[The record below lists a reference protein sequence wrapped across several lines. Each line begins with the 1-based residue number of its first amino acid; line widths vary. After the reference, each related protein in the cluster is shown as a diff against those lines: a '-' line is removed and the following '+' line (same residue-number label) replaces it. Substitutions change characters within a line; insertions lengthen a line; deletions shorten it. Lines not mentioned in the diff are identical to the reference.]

1 MAVFKCK
8 MCGGNLEVQEGMAVC
23 ECEYCGSMQAIPKNT
38 DDNLRT
44 LFNRANVLRMKA
56 EFDKA
61 EETYEK
67 ILQISPNEAEAYWGL
82 ILCKYG
88 VEYVED
94 PKTLKRVPTCHR
106 TSYDAIVADD
116 DYKNAIENADIN
128 QKILYEEEA
137 RTIDQIQKGILSISQ
152 KEEPYDVFIC
162 YKETDESGKRT
173 QDSVIANDI
182 YYQLSE
188 EGYKVF
194 YAAITLEDKL
204 GTEYEPYIFA
214 ALNTA
219 RVMLVLGTKPEY
231 FNAVWVKNEWSRFL
245 SAMKKNRSKL
255 LIPCYKDMDPYELPE
270 EFSHLQAQDMS
281 KIGFI
286 NDVIRGIKKIIVK
299 KDANTGG
306 SVKKTSETA
315 ATGIPALLK
324 RAEMF
329 LEDQEWKRA
338 DELCEKVLNSDPE
351 NARAYLY
358 KLMAEVR
365 VAKRADLK
373 NCKVSF
379 ENSNNYKKVIRFGD
393 QDVREEL
400 TDCINFIKERN
411 ETDRKNKI
419 YNDALQLFEKGDAQ
433 SINTAV
439 EKMKSISGW
448 KDSDEK
454 FKEFSE
460 RYEVVFEK
468 EHAEKEEKERIEKL
482 KSEYDEKYS
491 KLLKSKDANQK
502 KLETVQ
508 KELTAMN
515 NKMKSEA
522 SAKFGI
528 CAIGVFFLGVGV
540 IILFFG
546 VDEGSSGTGI
556 LFLVGGGVFLRLA
569 LGYNEN
575 NIKKAINELEQEK
588 SKVEKV
594 LKDIEAIPSLE
605 KFIEDHSE

>member
-8 MCGGNLEVQEGMAVC
+8 MCGGNLEVQDGMTVC
-23 ECEYCGSMQAIPKNT
+23 ECEYCGSIQAIPANT
-38 DDNLRT
+38 DDNLRI

-61 EETYEK
+61 EEIYEK

-116 DYKNAIENADIN
+116 DYKNAIENADIS

-173 QDSVIANDI
+173 QDGVIANDI

-245 SAMKKNRSKL
+245 AAMKKNRSKL
-255 LIPCYKDMDPYELPE
+255 LIPCYKDMDPYELPD

-299 KDANTGG
+299 KDESMAGDAEEISN
-306 SVKKTSETA
+306 VV
-315 ATGIPALLK
+315 ATEVLPLLK

-358 KLMAEVR
+358 KLMAELQVANR
-365 VAKRADLK
+365 VDLK

-379 ENSNNYKKVIRFGD
+379 ENSNNYKKVIRFAD
-393 QDVREEL
+393 QDVREKL
-400 TDCINFIKERN
+400 TACINFIKERN

-419 YNDALQLFEKGDAQ
+419 YNDALQLFEKGNAQ
-433 SINTAV
+433 SVNAAV

-454 FKEFSE
+454 IKEFSE
-460 RYEVVFEK
+460 RYEVVVEK
-468 EHAEKEEKERIEKL
+468 ERVEKEEKKRIERL
-482 KSEYDEKYS
+482 KSEYDRKYS
-491 KLLKSKDANQK
+491 ALIEGKYENQK
-502 KLETVQ
+502 KLKEIQ
-508 KELTAMN
+508 KKLATKLNKRTTGVISSWTAN
-515 NKMKSEA
+515 V
-522 SAKFGI
+522 FGI
-528 CAIGVFFLGVGV
+528 IAVCSGLALLFLDSVGNGIIE
-540 IILFFG
+540 IILG
-546 VDEGSSGTGI
+546 GSLLWLGI
-556 LFLVGGGVFLRLA
+556 SS
-569 LGYNEN
+569 NKS
-575 NIKKAINELEQEK
+575 KKQKISDLEQEK
-588 SKVEKV
+588 SEVEKV

>member
-8 MCGGNLEVQEGMAVC
+8 MCGGNLEVQDGMTVC
-23 ECEYCGSMQAIPKNT
+23 ECEYCGSIQAIPTNT
-38 DDNLRT
+38 DDNLRI

-61 EETYEK
+61 EEIYEK
-67 ILQISPNEAEAYWGL
+67 ILQISTNEAEAYWGL

-116 DYKNAIENADIN
+116 DYKNAIENADIS

-245 SAMKKNRSKL
+245 AAMKKNRSKL
-255 LIPCYKDMDPYELPE
+255 LIPCYKDMDPYELPD

-299 KDANTGG
+299 KDESMAGDAEEISN
-306 SVKKTSETA
+306 VV
-315 ATGIPALLK
+315 ATEVLPLLK

-358 KLMAEVR
+358 KLMAELQ

-373 NCKVSF
+373 NCKVPF
-379 ENSNNYKKVIRFGD
+379 ENSNNYKKVIRFAD

-411 ETDRKNKI
+411 ETDRKNRI

-454 FKEFSE
+454 IKEFSE
-460 RYEVVFEK
+460 RYEVVFAK

-482 KSEYDEKYS
+482 KSEYDKKYS
-491 KLLKSKDANQK
+491 ALLESKYANQCK
-502 KLETVQ
+502 RMRIQDKISQRINDQKAEVETL
-508 KELTAMN
+508 KIM
-515 NKMKSEA
+515 
-522 SAKFGI
+522 
-528 CAIGVFFLGVGV
+528 GV
-540 IILFFG
+540 IAFGGLIMVCVSKLRLQGILLIGGAGLCFFG
-546 VDEGSSGTGI
+546 AVLNGWE
-556 LFLVGGGVFLRLA
+556 
-569 LGYNEN
+569 
-575 NIKKAINELEQEK
+575 IKTTISDLEQEK
-588 SKVEKV
+588 SEVEKI
-594 LKDIEAIPSLE
+594 LRDIEAIPSLE

>member
-8 MCGGNLEVQEGMAVC
+8 MCGGNLEVQDGMTVC
-23 ECEYCGSMQAIPKNT
+23 ECEYCGSIQAIPANT
-38 DDNLRT
+38 DDNLRI

-61 EETYEK
+61 EEIYEK

-116 DYKNAIENADIN
+116 DYKNAIENADIS

-245 SAMKKNRSKL
+245 AAMKKNRSKL
-255 LIPCYKDMDPYELPE
+255 LIPCYKDMDPYELPD

-299 KDANTGG
+299 KDESMAGDAEEISN
-306 SVKKTSETA
+306 VV
-315 ATGIPALLK
+315 ATEVLPLLK

-358 KLMAEVR
+358 KLMAELQVANR
-365 VAKRADLK
+365 VDLK
-373 NCKVSF
+373 NYKVSF
-379 ENSNNYKKVIRFGD
+379 ENSNNYKKVIRFAD
-393 QDVREEL
+393 QDVREKL
-400 TDCINFIKERN
+400 TACINFIKERN

-419 YNDALQLFEKGDAQ
+419 YNDALQLFEKGNAQ
-433 SINTAV
+433 SINAAV

-454 FKEFSE
+454 IKEFSE
-460 RYEVVFEK
+460 RYEVVVEK

-482 KSEYDEKYS
+482 KSEYDKKYS
-491 KLLKSKDANQK
+491 ALLESKYANQCK
-502 KLETVQ
+502 RMRIQDKISQRINDQKAEVETL
-508 KELTAMN
+508 KIM
-515 NKMKSEA
+515 
-522 SAKFGI
+522 
-528 CAIGVFFLGVGV
+528 GV
-540 IILFFG
+540 IAFGGLIMVCVSKLRLQGILLIGGAGLCFFG
-546 VDEGSSGTGI
+546 AVLNGWE
-556 LFLVGGGVFLRLA
+556 
-569 LGYNEN
+569 
-575 NIKKAINELEQEK
+575 IKTTISDLEQEK
-588 SKVEKV
+588 SEVEKV

>member
-8 MCGGNLEVQEGMAVC
+8 MCGGNLEVQDGMTVC
-23 ECEYCGSMQAIPKNT
+23 ECEYCGSIQAIPTNT
-38 DDNLRT
+38 DDNLRI

-61 EETYEK
+61 EEIYEK

-94 PKTLKRVPTCHR
+94 PKILKRVPTCHR

-116 DYKNAIENADIN
+116 DYKNAIENADIS

-245 SAMKKNRSKL
+245 AAMKKNRSKL
-255 LIPCYKDMDPYELPE
+255 LIPCYKDMDPYELPD

-299 KDANTGG
+299 KDESMAGDAEEISN
-306 SVKKTSETA
+306 VV
-315 ATGIPALLK
+315 ATEVLPLLK

-358 KLMAEVR
+358 KLMAELQ
-365 VAKRADLK
+365 VAKRVDLK
-373 NCKVSF
+373 NYKVSF
-379 ENSNNYKKVIRFGD
+379 ENSNNYKKVIRFAD
-393 QDVREEL
+393 QDVREKL
-400 TDCINFIKERN
+400 TACINF

-419 YNDALQLFEKGDAQ
+419 YNDALQLFEKGNAQ
-433 SINTAV
+433 SINAAV

-454 FKEFSE
+454 IKEFSE
-460 RYEVVFEK
+460 RYEVVVEK

-482 KSEYDEKYS
+482 KSEYDKKYS
-491 KLLKSKDANQK
+491 ALLESKYANQCK
-502 KLETVQ
+502 RMRIQDKISQRINDQKAEVETL
-508 KELTAMN
+508 KIM
-515 NKMKSEA
+515 
-522 SAKFGI
+522 
-528 CAIGVFFLGVGV
+528 GV
-540 IILFFG
+540 IAFGGLIMVCVSKLRLQGILLIGGAGLCFFG
-546 VDEGSSGTGI
+546 AVLNGWE
-556 LFLVGGGVFLRLA
+556 
-569 LGYNEN
+569 
-575 NIKKAINELEQEK
+575 IKTTISDLEQEK
-588 SKVEKV
+588 SEVEKV

>member
-23 ECEYCGSMQAIPKNT
+23 ECEYCGSVQAIPTNT

-152 KEEPYDVFIC
+152 KEEPYDVFVC

-358 KLMAEVR
+358 KLMAELQ

-373 NCKVSF
+373 NGKVPF
-379 ENSNNYKKVIRFGD
+379 ENSNNYKKVIRFAD

-400 TDCINFIKERN
+400 TDCINFIKECN

-460 RYEVVFEK
+460 RYEVVFAK

-482 KSEYDEKYS
+482 KSEYDKKYS
-491 KLLKSKDANQK
+491 ELLKSKYENQN

-508 KELTAMN
+508 KKLTAMN
-515 NKMKSEA
+515 NQIG
-522 SAKFGI
+522 SAAIKWYGLCAMGVLLFG
-528 CAIGVFFLGVGV
+528 LGA
-540 IILFFG
+540 
-546 VDEGSSGTGI
+546 TI
-556 LFLVGGGVFLRLA
+556 LFLSGGEDGFEFGIGFSAFGGMVLWA
-569 LGYNEN
+569 GISI
-575 NIKKAINELEQEK
+575 IKDTKKTINELEQEK
-588 SKVEKV
+588 SEVEKV

>member
-8 MCGGNLEVQEGMAVC
+8 MCGGNLEVQDGMTVC
-23 ECEYCGSMQAIPKNT
+23 ECEYCGSIQAIPTNT
-38 DDNLRT
+38 DDNLRI

-61 EETYEK
+61 EEIYEK

-106 TSYDAIVADD
+106 TSYDAIVVDD
-116 DYKNAIENADIN
+116 DYKNAIENADIS

-245 SAMKKNRSKL
+245 AAMKKNRSKL
-255 LIPCYKDMDPYELPE
+255 LIPCYKDMDPYELPD

-299 KDANTGG
+299 KDESMDGDAEEISN
-306 SVKKTSETA
+306 VV
-315 ATGIPALLK
+315 ATEVLPLLK

-358 KLMAEVR
+358 KLMAELQ

-373 NCKVSF
+373 NCKVPF
-379 ENSNNYKKVIRFGD
+379 ENSNNYKKVIRFAD
-393 QDVREEL
+393 QDVQEEL
-400 TDCINFIKERN
+400 TAYINFIKERN
-411 ETDRKNKI
+411 ETDRKNRI
-419 YNDALQLFEKGDAQ
+419 YNDALELFEKGDAQ
-433 SINTAV
+433 SINAAV

-454 FKEFSE
+454 IKEFSE
-460 RYEVVFEK
+460 RYEVVVEK
-468 EHAEKEEKERIEKL
+468 ERVEKEEKERIEKL
-482 KSEYDEKYS
+482 KSEYDKKYS
-491 KLLKSKDANQK
+491 ALLESKYANQCK
-502 KLETVQ
+502 RMHIQDKINQWINEQ
-508 KELTAMN
+508 KTYVELW
-515 NKMKSEA
+515 KR
-522 SAKFGI
+522 
-528 CAIGVFFLGVGV
+528 VGV
-540 IILFFG
+540 IWFGAFIMVCVLKWRLWGIVLIGTAGLCFFAAVLNG
-546 VDEGSSGTGI
+546 WGI
-556 LFLVGGGVFLRLA
+556 K
-569 LGYNEN
+569 
-575 NIKKAINELEQEK
+575 IAISDLEQEK
-588 SKVEKV
+588 SEVEKV

>member
-8 MCGGNLEVQEGMAVC
+8 MCGGNLEVQDGMTVC
-23 ECEYCGSMQAIPKNT
+23 ESIQAIPTNT
-38 DDNLRT
+38 DDNLRI

-61 EETYEK
+61 EEIYEK

-94 PKTLKRVPTCHR
+94 PKILKRVPTCHR

-116 DYKNAIENADIN
+116 DYKNAIENADIS

-245 SAMKKNRSKL
+245 AAMKKNRSKL
-255 LIPCYKDMDPYELPE
+255 LIPCYKDMDPYELPD

-299 KDANTGG
+299 KDESMAGDAEEISN
-306 SVKKTSETA
+306 VV
-315 ATGIPALLK
+315 ATEVLPLLK

-358 KLMAEVR
+358 KLMAELQ
-365 VAKRADLK
+365 VAKRVDLK
-373 NCKVSF
+373 NYKVSF
-379 ENSNNYKKVIRFGD
+379 ENSNNYKKVIRFAD
-393 QDVREEL
+393 QDVREKL
-400 TDCINFIKERN
+400 TACINFIKERN

-419 YNDALQLFEKGDAQ
+419 YNDALQLFEKGNAQ
-433 SINTAV
+433 SINAAV

-454 FKEFSE
+454 IKEFSE
-460 RYEVVFEK
+460 RYEVVVEK

-482 KSEYDEKYS
+482 KSEYDKKYS
-491 KLLKSKDANQK
+491 ALLESKYANQCK
-502 KLETVQ
+502 RMRIQDKISQRINDQKAEVETL
-508 KELTAMN
+508 KIM
-515 NKMKSEA
+515 
-522 SAKFGI
+522 
-528 CAIGVFFLGVGV
+528 GV
-540 IILFFG
+540 IAFGGLIMVCVSKLRLQGILLIGGAGLCFFG
-546 VDEGSSGTGI
+546 AVLNGWE
-556 LFLVGGGVFLRLA
+556 
-569 LGYNEN
+569 
-575 NIKKAINELEQEK
+575 IKTTISDLEQEK
-588 SKVEKV
+588 SEVEKV

>member
-358 KLMAEVR
+358 KLMAELQ

-373 NCKVSF
+373 NCKVPF
-379 ENSNNYKKVIRFGD
+379 ENSNNYKKVIRFAD

-411 ETDRKNKI
+411 ETDRKNRI
-419 YNDALQLFEKGDAQ
+419 YNDALQLFEKGNAQ

-454 FKEFSE
+454 IKEFSE
-460 RYEVVFEK
+460 RYEVVFAK

-482 KSEYDEKYS
+482 KSEYDKKYS
-491 KLLKSKDANQK
+491 ELLKSKYKNQN
-502 KLETVQ
+502 KLEKVQ

-528 CAIGVFFLGVGV
+528 CAIGVFFLGAGV

-556 LFLVGGGVFLRLA
+556 LFLVGGGFFLRLA

>member
-8 MCGGNLEVQEGMAVC
+8 MCGGNLEVQDGMTVC
-23 ECEYCGSMQAIPKNT
+23 ECEYCGSIQAIPTNT
-38 DDNLRT
+38 DDNLRI

-61 EETYEK
+61 EEIYEK

-116 DYKNAIENADIN
+116 DYKNAIENADIS

-219 RVMLVLGTKPEY
+219 RVMLELGTKPED

-245 SAMKKNRSKL
+245 AAMKKNRSKL
-255 LIPCYKDMDPYELPE
+255 LIPCYKDMDPYELPD

-299 KDANTGG
+299 KDESMAGDAEEISN
-306 SVKKTSETA
+306 VV
-315 ATGIPALLK
+315 ATEVLPLLK

-338 DELCEKVLNSDPE
+338 HDLCV
-351 NARAYLY
+351 
-358 KLMAEVR
+358 
-365 VAKRADLK
+365 
-373 NCKVSF
+373 
-379 ENSNNYKKVIRFGD
+379 
-393 QDVREEL
+393 
-400 TDCINFIKERN
+400 
-411 ETDRKNKI
+411 
-419 YNDALQLFEKGDAQ
+419 
-433 SINTAV
+433 
-439 EKMKSISGW
+439 
-448 KDSDEK
+448 
-454 FKEFSE
+454 
-460 RYEVVFEK
+460 
-468 EHAEKEEKERIEKL
+468 
-482 KSEYDEKYS
+482 
-491 KLLKSKDANQK
+491 
-502 KLETVQ
+502 
-508 KELTAMN
+508 
-515 NKMKSEA
+515 
-522 SAKFGI
+522 
-528 CAIGVFFLGVGV
+528 
-540 IILFFG
+540 
-546 VDEGSSGTGI
+546 
-556 LFLVGGGVFLRLA
+556 
-569 LGYNEN
+569 
-575 NIKKAINELEQEK
+575 
-588 SKVEKV
+588 
-594 LKDIEAIPSLE
+594 
-605 KFIEDHSE
+605 

>member
-8 MCGGNLEVQEGMAVC
+8 MCGGNLEVQDGMAVC
-23 ECEYCGSMQAIPKNT
+23 ECEYCGSMQAIPTNA

-106 TSYDAIVADD
+106 TSYDAIVVDD
-116 DYKNAIENADIN
+116 DYKNAIENADIE
-128 QKILYEEEA
+128 QKILYEKEA

-182 YYQLSE
+182 YYYLSE

-245 SAMKKNRSKL
+245 AAMKKNRSKL
-255 LIPCYKDMDPYELPE
+255 LISCYKDMDPYELPD

-338 DELCEKVLNSDPE
+338 DEFCEKVLNSDPE

-358 KLMAEVR
+358 KLMAELQ

-373 NCKVSF
+373 NCKVPF
-379 ENSNNYKKVIRFGD
+379 ENSNNYKKVIRFAD
-393 QDVREEL
+393 QDIREEL

-411 ETDRKNKI
+411 ETDRKKRI
-419 YNDALQLFEKGDAQ
+419 YNDALQLFEKGNAQ

-460 RYEVVFEK
+460 RYEVVFAK

-482 KSEYDEKYS
+482 KSEYDKKYS
-491 KLLKSKDANQK
+491 ELLKSKYKNQN

-508 KELTAMN
+508 KKLTAKN
-515 NKMKSEA
+515 NQIRSAAITWYGFCVMGVLFLGLGVVLLFDTSEEG
-522 SAKFGI
+522 SFGI
-528 CAIGVFFLGVGV
+528 GIGSLMFGGFMLWLGISV
-540 IILFFG
+540 IK
-546 VDEGSSGTGI
+546 D
-556 LFLVGGGVFLRLA
+556 A
-569 LGYNEN
+569 
-575 NIKKAINELEQEK
+575 KKTISELEQGK

-594 LKDIEAIPSLE
+594 LRDIEAIPSLE

>member
-8 MCGGNLEVQEGMAVC
+8 MCGGNLEVQDGMTVC
-23 ECEYCGSMQAIPKNT
+23 ECEYCGSIQAIPTNT
-38 DDNLRT
+38 DDNLRI

-61 EETYEK
+61 EEIYEK

-94 PKTLKRVPTCHR
+94 PKILKRVPTCHR

-116 DYKNAIENADIN
+116 DYKNAIENADIS

-245 SAMKKNRSKL
+245 AAMKKNRSKL
-255 LIPCYKDMDPYELPE
+255 LIPCYKDMDPYELPD

-299 KDANTGG
+299 KDESMAGDAEEISN
-306 SVKKTSETA
+306 VV
-315 ATGIPALLK
+315 ATEVLPLLK

-358 KLMAEVR
+358 KLMAELQ
-365 VAKRADLK
+365 VAKRVDLK
-373 NCKVSF
+373 NYKVSF
-379 ENSNNYKKVIRFGD
+379 ENSNNYKKVILFAD
-393 QDVREEL
+393 QDVREKL
-400 TDCINFIKERN
+400 TACINFIKERN

-419 YNDALQLFEKGDAQ
+419 YNDALQLFEKGNAQ
-433 SINTAV
+433 SINAAV

-454 FKEFSE
+454 IKEFSE
-460 RYEVVFEK
+460 RYEVVVEK

-482 KSEYDEKYS
+482 KSEYDKKYS
-491 KLLKSKDANQK
+491 ALLESKYANQCK
-502 KLETVQ
+502 RMRIQDKISQRINDQKGLIMVCVSKLRLQ
-508 KELTAMN
+508 
-515 NKMKSEA
+515 
-522 SAKFGI
+522 GI
-528 CAIGVFFLGVGV
+528 LLIGGAGLC
-540 IILFFG
+540 FFG
-546 VDEGSSGTGI
+546 AVLNGWE
-556 LFLVGGGVFLRLA
+556 
-569 LGYNEN
+569 
-575 NIKKAINELEQEK
+575 IKTTISDLEQEK
-588 SKVEKV
+588 SEVEKV